1 MEEGS
6 CSDAVPRNQLN
17 TTDKSGVVLSVFGVG
32 YAFFR
37 FVGEL
42 SLIHI
47 YEPTIQEAISYC
59 ELGL

>member
-37 FVGEL
+37 FVGEVA
-42 SLIHI
+42 
-47 YEPTIQEAISYC
+47 TV
-59 ELGL
+59 

>member
-17 TTDKSGVVLSVFGVG
+17 TTDKSGVVLYVFGVG

-37 FVGEL
+37 FVGEV
-42 SLIHI
+42 
-47 YEPTIQEAISYC
+47 AAV
-59 ELGL
+59 

>member
-17 TTDKSGVVLSVFGVG
+17 TTDKSGVVLSVIGVG

-37 FVGEL
+37 FVGEV
-42 SLIHI
+42 
-47 YEPTIQEAISYC
+47 AAV
-59 ELGL
+59 